1 MWIEDFVSFFCLF
14 FFFIYYSICLYLF
27 AALFLLNIIIVHL
40 LSDVRPNSI
49 YSGFWLVSSL
59 VRLFASN
66 CDSSRVKTE
75 SNIFAVWWFHAY
87 GNIVYTQTV
96 EKERQ
101 RKRANDVHT
110 QRTLWLTWDVGRYA
124 YIRQQTS
131 AYTTSWK
138 VIVAW
143 RLSLCEKAN
152 VKAEIFRCLTSIS
165 DRQMA
170 TEALQKNFHSFEF
183 ASIWFECMRKSNYR
197 HYLNILTAIM
207 TNNNFHYHTRDKL
220 SFSLHSLIHSS
231 NDRV

>member
-1 MWIEDFVSFFCLF
+1 MISCIWKYCIHTNRKEG
-14 FFFIYYSICLYLF
+14 
-27 AALFLLNIIIVHL
+27 A
-40 LSDVRPNSI
+40 
-49 YSGFWLVSSL
+49 
-59 VRLFASN
+59 
-66 CDSSRVKTE
+66 T
-75 SNIFAVWWFHAY
+75 
-87 GNIVYTQTV
+87 
-96 EKERQ
+96 EKESERCTH
-101 RKRANDVHT
+101 AAHT
-110 QRTLWLTWDVGRYA
+110 VLTWDVGRYA

-152 VKAEIFRCLTSIS
+152 VKAEIFRCHTSIS